1 MFDATVTDGVLRVT
15 QPDVRW
21 LSSGWGGGFHDA
33 TAAYNISVPEG
44 WERTDLTE
52 YVGERRERAGFAE
65 SGPTL
70 LTGVDLA
77 HLRGARD
84 GSVTAYATAGVSNP
98 AALPMDPR
106 ESREDE
112 PLADDSEV
120 SDTSI
125 GTVNVIAGTTEPLSD
140 GAVTN
145 LLAVAAEA
153 KTATLL
159 AETGFT
165 GTTTDAIVVGSTST
179 GDETAFSGSAT
190 DIGASTRACVR
201 DAVRAS
207 LTSRYANRELPE
219 SVADAKYGTVTD
231 RRAEVFTP

>member
-1 MFDATVTDGVLRVT
+1 MFDATVTGGVLQVS
-15 QPDVRW
+15 QPAARW
-21 LSSGWGGGFHDA
+21 LSSGWDGGFHDSDV
-33 TAAYNISVPEG
+33 AYNISVPDG

-65 SGPTL
+65 SGPAL

-84 GSVTAYATAGVSNP
+84 GSIIAYATAGVSNP
-98 AALPMDPR
+98 AVLPMDAR
-106 ESREDE
+106 EAREDE
-112 PLADDSEV
+112 SLADDSAV

-125 GTVNVIAGTTEPLSD
+125 GTVNVIVGTTRALSD
-140 GAVTN
+140 GALTN

-165 GTTTDAIVVGSTST
+165 GTTTDAVVVGTT
-179 GDETAFSGSAT
+179 RAGDETAFTGSAT
-190 DIGASTRACVR
+190 EIGASTRVCVR
-201 DAVRAS
+201 DAIRAS
-207 LTSRYANRELPE
+207 LHSRYANRELPD
-219 SVADAKYGTVTD
+219 SVDDAKYGTVTSHL
-231 RRAEVFTP
+231 AEVFTP